1 MESISIF
8 DPLTG
13 EVIRRI
19 SRTTIYPKSHYVTP
33 RETVLKAVEMIKEEL
48 AERLGLGRE
57 AFLPS
62 PCDLEV
68 RGCTSSITE
77 LVDGSPNPLA
87 ASESFELSVPRL
99 GMPCKDEEAAESG
112 SSMMPVGGRSITD
125 ALEKLRAPAT
135 IADGGFADGSLPWY
149 TDPWYPRLRPVS

>member
-1 MESISIF
+1 MSSELLERASLHSWSFMDAELGREWIF
-8 DPLTG
+8 QSCTSELG
-13 EVIRRI
+13 
-19 SRTTIYPKSHYVTP
+19 
-33 RETVLKAVEMIKEEL
+33 EEL

-62 PCDLEV
+62 PCDLEE

-125 ALEKLRAPAT
+125 ALDKLRAPAT
-135 IADGGFADGSLPWY
+135 IADGARMTLAGLQAAY
-149 TDPWYPRLRPVS
+149 RLVKETT